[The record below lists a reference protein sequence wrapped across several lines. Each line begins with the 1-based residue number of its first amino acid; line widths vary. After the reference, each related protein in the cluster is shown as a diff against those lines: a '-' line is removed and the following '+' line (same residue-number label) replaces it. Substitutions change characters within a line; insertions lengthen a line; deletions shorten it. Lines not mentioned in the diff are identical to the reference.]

1 MVFFSFGFRNGDK
14 NVCLPE
20 LAAASAPSGCSCSN
34 FVKSNGGSMVG

>member
-20 LAAASAPSGCSCSN
+20 PAAASSSGCSCSN
-34 FVKSNGGSMVG
+34 FVKPNGGGMVG